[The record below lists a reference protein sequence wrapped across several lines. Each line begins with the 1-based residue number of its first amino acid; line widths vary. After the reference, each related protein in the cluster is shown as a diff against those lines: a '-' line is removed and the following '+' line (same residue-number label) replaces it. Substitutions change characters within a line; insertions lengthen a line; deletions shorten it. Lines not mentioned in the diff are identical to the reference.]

1 MGFSSRSRREPQLQT
16 CRRERTKP
24 RLWGQGQHDGQSSPQ
39 FQLLRGLKNLSPVQ
53 MNVDSYRLQSVE
65 REHGTG
71 EWLYGKCY
79 YLMDDSFMFAE
90 EGDVWLVRGPQPV
103 GGREENIR
111 ISSRSPR
118 EKELARR
125 VRFWG
130 PDDLAR
136 VQACNPLPAK
146 KRSANAEQRQESRY
160 TVGLESGPTS
170 LLLVAT

>member
-1 MGFSSRSRREPQLQT
+1 
-16 CRRERTKP
+16 
-24 RLWGQGQHDGQSSPQ
+24 
-39 FQLLRGLKNLSPVQ
+39 

-71 EWLYGKCY
+71 EWLCGKY
-79 YLMDDSFMFAE
+79 YYPTDDSFMFAE

-125 VRFWG
+125 VR
-130 PDDLAR
+130 L
-136 VQACNPLPAK
+136 
-146 KRSANAEQRQESRY
+146 
-160 TVGLESGPTS
+160 
-170 LLLVAT
+170 